1 MANDALE
8 NLANESRIFEP
19 TKEFADNA
27 NAKIDM
33 YEEAKK
39 DRIKFWEKQALRLH
53 WDKPWSKALDWSNAP
68 FAKWFIGGKLNASY
82 NCLDRHVLEGRGDRV
97 AIYFEGEPGDSRAIT
112 YSQMKKKRTTMLPNI
127 YQTTHDNEDVDTFET
142 IQKKNNDSNEEIFKI
157 YYSRCSY
164 TARNRIF
171 RR

>member
-53 WDKPWSKALDWSNAP
+53 WDNPWSKALDWSNAP
-68 FAKWFIGGKLNASY
+68 FAK
-82 NCLDRHVLEGRGDRV
+82 
-97 AIYFEGEPGDSRAIT
+97 
-112 YSQMKKKRTTMLPNI
+112 
-127 YQTTHDNEDVDTFET
+127 
-142 IQKKNNDSNEEIFKI
+142 
-157 YYSRCSY
+157 
-164 TARNRIF
+164 
-171 RR
+171 